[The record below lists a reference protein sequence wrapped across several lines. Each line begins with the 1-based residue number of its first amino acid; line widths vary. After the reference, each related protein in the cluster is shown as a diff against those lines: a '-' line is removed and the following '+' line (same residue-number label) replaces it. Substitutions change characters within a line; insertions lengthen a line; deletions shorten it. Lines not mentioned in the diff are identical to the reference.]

1 MLFFKDD
8 EATSKASHNRL
19 LNEEVFKSSEGD
31 TGSEAPLFV
40 YNECARLSLREQR
53 ERLPVFQHRSQVL
66 HLLETH
72 RTLIVVG
79 STGSGK
85 STQIPQ
91 YLLEAGWAARGYRI
105 LVTQPRRVA
114 VVSVASRVAEERGSQ
129 IGHEVGYVI
138 RFESSYNANST
149 RLLFMTDGI
158 LIQELMRDPLL
169 SKYR

>member
-1 MLFFKDD
+1 MPAK
-8 EATSKASHNRL
+8 TSQTRL
-19 LNEEVFKSSEGD
+19 LSEERFNLSEGD

-40 YNECARLSLREQR
+40 YNDCARLSLHEQR

-91 YLLEAGWAARGYRI
+91 YLLEAGWGARGYRI

-114 VVSVASRVAEERGSQ
+114 VVSVASRVAEERGAH

-138 RFESSYNANST
+138 RFESSYDPDLT

-158 LIQELMRDPLL
+158 LIQELMHDPLL
-169 SKYR
+169 SKYRY